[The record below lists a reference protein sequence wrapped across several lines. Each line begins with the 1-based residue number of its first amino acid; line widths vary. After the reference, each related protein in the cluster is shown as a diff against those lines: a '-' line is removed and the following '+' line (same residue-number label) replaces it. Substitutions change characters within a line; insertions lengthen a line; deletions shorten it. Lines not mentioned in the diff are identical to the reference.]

1 MTDSH
6 LIISCYM
13 NAEYADE
20 TYWFLRNKKGDNI
33 SKKLF
38 TAKKFQ
44 LPMTM
49 MTLKEAIFAYL
60 DVELVDD
67 LNLTPEFKDYMLLK
81 VGSVSVNRAK
91 IGAKAAINKFK
102 CKPIPDDA
110 VFENGGLALDIIL
123 MPIATKSSSTKKR
136 GGTSTTP
143 LSVIKS
149 VTQTFIAEQTA
160 YCKLGSPIALCFDK
174 LQFTGTSLER
184 QKAIGS
190 LVMLHCSNTD
200 LLADYDIVA
209 AGENVKGNLVIER
222 IKDRIT
228 NLDINCHFPA
238 NCVFKRVNA
247 NLQAWRRAAAALP
260 LAAEDEEEDHQSA
273 PTKKRRRIAEKKPCE
288 CSAPNNGKDL
298 FRITF
303 ISLMYDEDNFATGFD
318 KFCGRCGG
326 TLEEPLL
333 RCCGKDVKTTFCTQ
347 CGMKPTPAI
356 QSFLEELIDENNEII
371 EVI

>member
-38 TAKKFQ
+38 TGKKFQ

-60 DVELVDD
+60 DVELVED
-67 LNLTPEFKDYMLLK
+67 LNLTPEFEFKDYMLLK

-110 VFENGGLALDIIL
+110 VFENWGLALDILL

-143 LSVIKS
+143 LSAIKS
-149 VTQTFIAEQTA
+149 MTQTFVIAEQTA
-160 YCKLGSPIALCFDK
+160 YCKLGSPISLCFDK

-184 QKAIGS
+184 QKVGNAS
-190 LVMLHCSNTD
+190 LL
-200 LLADYDIVA
+200 
-209 AGENVKGNLVIER
+209 
-222 IKDRIT
+222 
-228 NLDINCHFPA
+228 
-238 NCVFKRVNA
+238 
-247 NLQAWRRAAAALP
+247 
-260 LAAEDEEEDHQSA
+260 
-273 PTKKRRRIAEKKPCE
+273 
-288 CSAPNNGKDL
+288 
-298 FRITF
+298 
-303 ISLMYDEDNFATGFD
+303 
-318 KFCGRCGG
+318 
-326 TLEEPLL
+326 
-333 RCCGKDVKTTFCTQ
+333 
-347 CGMKPTPAI
+347 
-356 QSFLEELIDENNEII
+356 
-371 EVI
+371 